1 MQCRDLNFRQ
11 LETLKNY
18 LVNVVNAGWTI
29 DGSSLSSQNG
39 INKLSRFFKMLAI
52 LMKNQFP
59 VDEILSDIIIQLV
72 QKFRM

>member
-52 LMKNQFP
+52 LTKNQFP
-59 VDEILSDIIIQLV
+59 VDEILSNIVI
-72 QKFRM
+72 